1 MRTITGEAAEID
13 ETLIELSARIDE
25 FEGYTSVHARRLAS
39 IAVALG
45 GHFILASRD
54 RIFLQQAALL
64 HDVGELQMNREYISS
79 ARVLSANERFDLQR
93 HPVIGEQE
101 AARLG
106 LSRGVQLIIRW
117 HHEWW
122 NGGGYPDCLE
132 NEQIPLAAR
141 LLRIADTYAALTADR
156 PYRQAATV
164 DAAKRYLVEWAGIE
178 FDPSVV
184 KAFLEVANAAAAARP
199 QAYASVEST

>member
-13 ETLIELSARIDE
+13 EKLIELSAQIDE
-25 FEGYTSVHARRLAS
+25 FEGYTSVHARRVAS
-39 IAVALG
+39 IADALAA
-45 GHFILASRD
+45 HFNLASRD

-64 HDVGELQMNREYISS
+64 HDIGELLMNREYISA

-101 AARLG
+101 AAKLS

-122 NGGGYPDCLE
+122 NGSGYPDCLE

-141 LLRIADTYAALTADR
+141 LLRISDTYAALTADR
-156 PYRQAATV
+156 PYRRAMGV
-164 DAAKRYLVEWAGIE
+164 DDAKRYLIDWAGIE
-178 FDPSVV
+178 FDPTVV
-184 KAFLEVANAAAAARP
+184 KAFLTVANAAAARP
-199 QAYASVEST
+199 RAEVPVASA

>member
-13 ETLIELSARIDE
+13 EKLIELSARIDE
-25 FEGYTSVHARRLAS
+25 FEGYTSVHARRVAS
-39 IAVALG
+39 IADALAA
-45 GHFILASRD
+45 HFNLASRD

-64 HDVGELQMNREYISS
+64 HDVGELLMNREYISA

-101 AARLG
+101 AAKLS

-122 NGGGYPDCLE
+122 NGSGYPDCLE

-141 LLRIADTYAALTADR
+141 LLRISDTYAALTADR
-156 PYRQAATV
+156 PYRRAMGV
-164 DAAKRYLVEWAGIE
+164 DDAKRYLIDWAGIE
-178 FDPSVV
+178 FDPTVV
-184 KAFLEVANAAAAARP
+184 KAFLTVANAAAARP
-199 QAYASVEST
+199 RAEVPVASA

>member
-13 ETLIELSARIDE
+13 EKLIELSAQIDE
-25 FEGYTSVHARRLAS
+25 FEGYTSVHARRVAS
-39 IAVALG
+39 IADALAA
-45 GHFILASRD
+45 HFNLASRD
-54 RIFLQQAALL
+54 RIFLQQAALV
-64 HDVGELQMNREYISS
+64 HDVGELLMNREYISA

-101 AARLG
+101 AAKLS

-122 NGGGYPDCLE
+122 NGSGYPDCLE

-141 LLRIADTYAALTADR
+141 LLRISDTYAALTADR
-156 PYRQAATV
+156 PYRRAMGV
-164 DAAKRYLVEWAGIE
+164 DDAKRYLIDWAGIE
-178 FDPSVV
+178 FDPTVV
-184 KAFLEVANAAAAARP
+184 KAFLTVANAAAARP
-199 QAYASVEST
+199 RAEVPVASA